1 MEDQRE
7 LKTLEDVLD
16 FEISGDR
23 LLHSATHEEILTG
36 RTTDVYF
43 VRTMEILRHL
53 KLDDEEVTVEIF
65 PRKPGL
71 MAGTEEAVNILKNKN
86 IKIWALPEGET
97 FEAMDTVMRI
107 RGPYNE
113 FGIFETVI
121 LGCLASASG
130 WATAA
135 RECYEACGDKSF
147 ICFGSRHVHPSIAPV
162 MERAALIGGAS
173 NASCIV
179 GAKLMGREPVG
190 TVPHA
195 AFLIAGDTLTIAEAY
210 DEITPESQ
218 GRIILVDTFK
228 DEVEEA
234 LRVADLLKE
243 RLSGIRLDT
252 PSERGGVTPA
262 LVKEVRNRLDQEGFN
277 HVKVFVSG
285 GLYPEKLRI
294 LAEAGADAFG
304 VGSYISSASP
314 IDMTMDIKEVGGKRV
329 AKRGR
334 IPGLIENN
342 KLIQI
347 K

>member
-1 MEDQRE
+1 MEERRE
-7 LKTLEDVLD
+7 LKTLEEVRA
-16 FEISGDR
+16 FKISEDR
-23 LLHSATHEEILTG
+23 ILHSATHEEILSG
-36 RTTDVYF
+36 KTTDVYF
-43 VRTMEILRHL
+43 IRTMEILRHL
-53 KLDDEEVTVEIF
+53 HLDNKEVTAEIF
-65 PRKPGL
+65 PRKAGL
-71 MAGTEEAVNILKNKN
+71 MAGTEEAVNILKDKN
-86 IKIWALPEGET
+86 IHIWALPEGES
-97 FEAMDTVMRI
+97 FEPMDTVMRI
-107 RGPYNE
+107 KGPYSE

-121 LGCLASASG
+121 LGSLASASG

-135 RECYEACGDKSF
+135 RECLHACGDKPF
-147 ICFGSRHVHPSIAPV
+147 ICFGSRHVHPSVAPV

-179 GAKLMGREPVG
+179 GAKLMGKEPVG

-210 DEITPESQ
+210 DEITPEHQ

-234 LRVADLLKE
+234 LRVAGLLKE

-262 LVKEVRNRLDQEGFN
+262 LVREVRSRLDLEGYD
-277 HVKVFVSG
+277 HVKIFVSG
-285 GLYPEKLRI
+285 GLYPEKIRI

-314 IDMTMDIKEVGGKRV
+314 IDMTMDIKEIEGMHV

-334 IPGLIENN
+334 IPGLISNERLV
-342 KLIQI
+342 KI

>member
-7 LKTLEDVLD
+7 LKTLKDVKD

-23 LLHSATHEEILTG
+23 VLHSATHEEILSG
-36 RTTDVYF
+36 KTTDVYF
-43 VRTMEILRHL
+43 IRTMEILRHL
-53 KLDDEEVTVEIF
+53 KLDNKVVTAEIF

-86 IKIWALPEGET
+86 IKMWGLPEGET
-97 FEAMDTVMRI
+97 FEPMDTVMRI
-107 RGPYNE
+107 EGPYSE
-113 FGIFETVI
+113 FGIFETVL

-135 RECYEACGDKSF
+135 RECLEACGDKSY
-147 ICFGSRHVHPSIAPV
+147 ICFGSRHVHPSVAPV

-179 GAKLMGREPVG
+179 GAKLMGKEPVG
-190 TVPHA
+190 TVPHV

-210 DEITPESQ
+210 DEITPENE

-228 DEVEEA
+228 DEVEET
-234 LRVADLLKE
+234 LRVANFLKD

-262 LVKEVRNRLDQEGFN
+262 LVREVRSRLDLEGFKN
-277 HVKVFVSG
+277 VKIFVSG
-285 GLYPEKLRI
+285 GLYPEKIRL
-294 LAEAGADAFG
+294 LAKAGADAFG

-314 IDMTMDIKEVGGKRV
+314 IDMTMDIKKVDGKNI

-334 IPGLIENN
+334 IPGLIEND
-342 KLIQI
+342 KLVKI